1 MCNIVIKILFIF
13 CCLNAVL
20 LYSQNSSDV
29 ELALKSINE
38 IRENEGLYPL
48 EISEELNNIAN
59 IRSKELAISF
69 SHVRPNNT
77 KYDELLYENRIRVF
91 SSDENIAYRFKN
103 AETVISYWMNSN
115 QYKLNIL
122 SDKFTHVGIS
132 HHAINGEDFWVIIFA
147 QLRRQN

>member
-1 MCNIVIKILFIF
+1 M
-13 CCLNAVL
+13 
-20 LYSQNSSDV
+20 LYSQNNSDV

-69 SHVRPNNT
+69 SHIRPNNT

-115 QYKLNIL
+115 QYKLNIV

-132 HHAINGEDFWVIIFA
+132 HYAVNGEDFWVIIFA
-147 QLRRQN
+147 QLRRLN

>member
-1 MCNIVIKILFIF
+1 M
-13 CCLNAVL
+13 
-20 LYSQNSSDV
+20 LYSQNNSDV

-59 IRSKELAISF
+59 IRAKELAISF

-115 QYKLNIL
+115 QYKLNIV

-132 HHAINGEDFWVIIFA
+132 HYAVNGEDFWVIIFA
-147 QLRRQN
+147 QLRRLN

>member
-1 MCNIVIKILFIF
+1 MYNIVIKILFIF
-13 CCLNAVL
+13 CCLNAVM
-20 LYSQNSSDV
+20 LYSQNNSDV

-59 IRSKELAISF
+59 IRTKELAISF

-115 QYKLNIL
+115 QYKLNIV

-132 HHAINGEDFWVIIFA
+132 HYAVNGEDFWVIIFA
-147 QLRRQN
+147 QLRRLN